1 MSPTASPTSPAEPTN
16 GSSAAATATEQAT
29 GGLAGTGGIPILILT
44 LGFVVVVAG
53 AALTVA
59 ARTRTKR

>member
-1 MSPTASPTSPAEPTN
+1 MSPTSTAEPTE
-16 GSSAAATATEQAT
+16 GPSAAATATEQAT
-29 GGLAGTGGIPILILT
+29 GGLAGTGGIPILT

-59 ARTRTKR
+59 ARTRTKW